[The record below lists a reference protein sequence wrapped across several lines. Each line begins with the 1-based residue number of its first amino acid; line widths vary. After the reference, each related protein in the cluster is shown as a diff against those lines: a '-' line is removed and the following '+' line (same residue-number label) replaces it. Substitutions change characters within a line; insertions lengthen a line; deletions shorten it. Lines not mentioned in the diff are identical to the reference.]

1 MRYFTNSRTP
11 ISLRRG
17 CWLALPLAMIT
28 CIGKLPAQTDEPQ
41 PTRPLRELNKDYFPF
56 TPVRDAR
63 EWKARREEIKQRLLM
78 AAGLY
83 PLPERT
89 PLNPVIHGR
98 VEMEDYTVDKVFFES
113 LPGHFV
119 TGNLYLPKNIR
130 GKIPAILNPHGH
142 WPNGRFL
149 DTKEADIKREL
160 ESGAEKFSNG
170 ARSPLQ
176 ARCVQLARMGC
187 AAFLYDMVG
196 YADSVQFPEHR
207 HGPAKSGFV
216 SADAELHLVGY
227 FGLQTWNSLR
237 VVDFLASLPYVDKSR
252 IGCTG
257 ASGGGTQTMMVTA
270 LDDRIVAAF
279 PCVMVS
285 TAMQGGCTCENA
297 SYLRINQGNIDLAAA
312 TAPRPLGMTAAND
325 WTKELEKKGF
335 PDLKNLYTLLGV
347 PDRVEAHFNIQFG
360 HNYNGVSRAQMC
372 AFFNR
377 HLKLGLADIAERD
390 IRFLPQSETS
400 VWNDAHPK
408 PKGNQVGEAHEVAIV
423 NWFKAQSAKKIEP
436 LLQPQSKAQLREA
449 REVLGGAL
457 EVMIGRSLPARGA
470 AKLNLAPTE
479 AKAGIQIE
487 RGSATFAKDT
497 VPATVLTP
505 VKWNREVVLWL
516 SLEGERSVLRA
527 DGSPTEAAQELLGK
541 GFAVAC
547 PTLYL
552 PGATRNPNV
561 YEIGKRRVKDSYE
574 GLAAFHYGY
583 NPTLFAERVRDALTL
598 IAALRDDARGAK
610 QIRVAGVEGAGVIAI
625 AATAVA
631 GKPVAR
637 LACDTRG
644 FRFATLTDVWD
655 VNFVPGGAKY
665 GDVPGLLALCAA
677 TPTVVAGETDDSIS
691 AAVASFGVAKGK
703 LELAAASSPTALAK
717 AVVGGR

>member
-1 MRYFTNSRTP
+1 MRDFTNTRIP
-11 ISLRRG
+11 FALRRG
-17 CWLALPLAMIT
+17 SWLALPIAMIALT
-28 CIGKLPAQTDEPQ
+28 GNLAAQTDEPQ

-56 TPVRDAR
+56 TPVSSAS
-63 EWKARREEIKQRLLM
+63 EWKARREEIKRRLLV

-98 VEMEDYTVDKVFFES
+98 VEMEDYTVDKVCFES

-160 ESGAEKFSNG
+160 ESGAEKFTNS

-187 AAFLYDMVG
+187 AAFFYDMLG

-207 HGPAKSGFV
+207 HGPAKRGFV

-237 VVDFLASLPYVDKSR
+237 AVDFLASLPYVDPSR

-257 ASGGGTQTMMVTA
+257 ASGGGTQTMMVSA
-270 LDDRIVAAF
+270 LDDRITAAF

-312 TAPRPLGMTAAND
+312 TAPRPVGMTAAND

-347 PDRVEAHFNIQFG
+347 PERVEAHFNIQFG
-360 HNYNGVSRAQMC
+360 HNYNGVSRAQMY

-377 HLKLGLADIAERD
+377 HLKLGLADTAEREF
-390 IRFLPQSETS
+390 RFLPPSDLS

-408 PKGNQVGEAHEVAIV
+408 PKGDQVGEAHEVAIV
-423 NWFKAQSAKKIEP
+423 NWFKAQSAKKLEP
-436 LLQPQSKAQLREA
+436 LLQPRSKAQLHAA

-457 EVMIGRSLPARGA
+457 EVMIGRGLPARGE
-470 AKLNLAPTE
+470 AKLNLGPAET
-479 AKAGIQIE
+479 KAGLQIE
-487 RGSATFAKDT
+487 RGNATVARET
-497 VPATVLTP
+497 VPAVLLTP
-505 VKWNREVVLWL
+505 AKWNREVVLWL
-516 SLEGERSVLRA
+516 SLAGEPAVLRA
-527 DGSPTEAAQELLGK
+527 DGAPTEAAQELLAK

-561 YEIGKRRVKDSYE
+561 YEMGKRRVKDSYE
-574 GLAAFHYGY
+574 GLAAYHYGY
-583 NPTLFAERVRDALTL
+583 NPTLFAERVRDALTM
-598 IAALRDDARGAK
+598 IAALRDDARRPKA
-610 QIRVAGVEGAGVIAI
+610 IRLAGVEGAGVIAI
-625 AATAVA
+625 AATALA

-637 LACDTRG
+637 LACDTAG

-665 GDVPGLLALCAA
+665 GDVPGLLALCAG
-677 TPTVVAGETDDSIS
+677 TRTVVAGESDDSI
-691 AAVASFGVAKGK
+691 AAARASFAVAKGK
-703 LELAAASSPTALAK
+703 LELTAAGLPSALAR
-717 AVVGGR
+717 AIAGGR